1 MNILIAMAILNHN
14 MKNFVSHRLG
24 EILIECEVLRHDV
37 CIGDH
42 NRFYA
47 HFTLRLAVCHELRL
61 AMLMRQFELA
71 SVEVIASIRVSEV
84 VVSRDSDSICEKRSD
99 SAFAS
104 TRDSAQDDNVFGIDI
119 GHGNSIS

>member
-1 MNILIAMAILNHN
+1 MDILIAMAILNHN
-14 MKNFVSHRLG
+14 VENFVSHRLG
-24 EILIECEVLRHDV
+24 KILIEREVFRHDV
-37 CIGDH
+37 CIRYH

-47 HFTLRLAVCHELRL
+47 HFALRLAVCHELRL

-71 SVEVIASIRVSEV
+71 SVKVIAPIGAREV
-84 VVSRDSDSICEKRSD
+84 VVSRDGDSVCEKRSD

-104 TRDSAQDDNVFGIDI
+104 TRDSAQDDNVFRIDI